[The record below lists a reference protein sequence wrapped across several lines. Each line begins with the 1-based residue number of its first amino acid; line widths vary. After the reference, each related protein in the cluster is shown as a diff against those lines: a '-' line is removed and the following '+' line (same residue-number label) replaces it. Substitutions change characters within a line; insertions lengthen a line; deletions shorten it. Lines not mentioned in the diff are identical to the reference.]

1 VQFDNALNLLWLLFA
16 LSAITGTLRSRVNRS
31 KRISTRGPVWLHLCG
46 VALILATLFPY
57 ISATDDVLRIE
68 HMNRKHFP
76 GHQHEGKRTASDSLI
91 RLYEAMDTP
100 LVASIKQISL
110 SLIFLSLVI
119 APVLTG
125 VDRKPPLF
133 TGRSPPACT

>member
-1 VQFDNALNLLWLLFA
+1 VQFDNALNLLWLLFG
-16 LSAITGTLRSRVNRS
+16 LSAITATVRSRVRRS
-31 KRISTRGPVWLHLCG
+31 SVLNARAPVCLHLCG

-68 HMNRKHFP
+68 HMNTEHRP
-76 GHQHEGKRTASDSLI
+76 DHQHEGKRAASDTLM
-91 RLYEAMDTP
+91 RLYEAMDAP
-100 LVASIKQISL
+100 LIATVKQILL

-125 VDRKPPLF
+125 VDRKSPQL
-133 TGRSPPACT
+133 TGRSPPTLT

>member
-1 VQFDNALNLLWLLFA
+1 VQFDNALNLLWLLIG
-16 LSAITGTLRSRVNRS
+16 LSAITATLRSRVGRS
-31 KRISTRGPVWLHLCG
+31 THLSNRGPVWLHVCG

-68 HMNRKHFP
+68 HMNGQNVP
-76 GHQHEGKRTASDSLI
+76 GHHREGKRPASDSLM
-91 RLYEAMDTP
+91 RLYEAMDAP
-100 LVASIKQISL
+100 LVATIKQISL
-110 SLIFLSLVI
+110 SLVFVSLVI

-133 TGRSPPACT
+133 TGRSPPACA